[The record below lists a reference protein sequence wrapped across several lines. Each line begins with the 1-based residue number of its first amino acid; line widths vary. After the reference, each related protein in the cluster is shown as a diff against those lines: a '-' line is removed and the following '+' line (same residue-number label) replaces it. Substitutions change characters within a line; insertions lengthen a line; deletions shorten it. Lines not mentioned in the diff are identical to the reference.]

1 MRNQLVK
8 KIEIQLA
15 SAIGCAALAV
25 SMILLLVL
33 KAIDNTYAKTAT

>member
-1 MRNQLVK
+1 VK

-15 SAIGCAALAV
+15 SGIGCAALAV
-25 SMILLLVL
+25 SMILLLGL